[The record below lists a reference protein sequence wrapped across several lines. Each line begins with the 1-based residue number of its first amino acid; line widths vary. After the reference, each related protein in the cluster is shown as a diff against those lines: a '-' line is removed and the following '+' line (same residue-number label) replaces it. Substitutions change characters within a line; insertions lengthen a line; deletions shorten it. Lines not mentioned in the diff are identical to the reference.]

1 MYTRGRQATATTREK
16 VRHETHAGTRAT
28 GHAVFKFQ
36 WCSKTCIIYIL
47 RSICRYN
54 SLSRNSPC
62 NSSCR
67 ARLQLYLKLTKCT
80 QKSE

>member
-36 WCSKTCIIYIL
+36 WCSKTCIIYIYYVVYAGTTL
-47 RSICRYN
+47 SLVTRRATQAVALGFSSI
-54 SLSRNSPC
+54 
-62 NSSCR
+62 
-67 ARLQLYLKLTKCT
+67 
-80 QKSE
+80 